1 MKRECEEYK
10 VLNSVSH
17 IYLKL
22 LNLVTELERFLEE
35 CEKEDIRKKFWSF
48 IFTFEALWIY
58 MSG

>member
-22 LNLVTELERFLEE
+22 LNLMTELNVFWKNVR
-35 CEKEDIRKKFWSF
+35 KKISGKKFWSF
-48 IFTFEALWIY
+48 IFTFEAY
-58 MSG
+58 GYT